1 MSLAFFLPFFCSN
14 TIVAIILGYYL
25 KSSPDFQKMHE
36 NFIYLLI
43 ARAIDLRETNTAA
56 FIDAVKSSPGEV
68 ELIMRILRHN
78 VASESTL
85 RFGNLLLNCG
95 RDNCSRLN
103 ANPLFFE
110 MVSLFFIQEQQLGTH
125 EMNKS
130 IKILETNIFFSLHPD
145 LQMQVLGCLN
155 RFNAKAIIGIFE
167 NISDAVNLD
176 VFHSLVTKAPHVFL
190 RLLREPFFVSV
201 VCHPDRSSVGTT
213 NSARDFTSFL
223 WEILKSL
230 RSSHKNVYLFDTRN
244 LPRNMIEKL
253 KKKMTGFHESM
264 FVTFDTDDFTQLY
277 ANIRCS
283 IRTGTEDDDIVIC
296 MLYKWLSGFLPV
308 HVVTNDKKGVRLQ
321 NLEHMKAS
329 PFWDEDCVTGFCDI
343 PTISF
348 SHFSPSPPA
357 LASSP
362 SPLVLASS
370 PSPLVLALSPSP
382 LVLAS
387 SPSPL
392 VLASSPSPVFVSS
405 PSPLVLASASVPPG
419 LCFHCGNPG
428 HQKHRCPHRPV
439 PPKISVTEVDAR
451 SLSAASTPATTPNR
465 VQLFLAEV
473 AAMGNLNPL
482 PKAGDKA

>member
-1 MSLAFFLPFFCSN
+1 M
-14 TIVAIILGYYL
+14 
-25 KSSPDFQKMHE
+25 
-36 NFIYLLI
+36 
-43 ARAIDLRETNTAA
+43 ID
-56 FIDAVKSSPGEV
+56 
-68 ELIMRILRHN
+68 
-78 VASESTL
+78 
-85 RFGNLLLNCG
+85 
-95 RDNCSRLN
+95 
-103 ANPLFFE
+103 
-110 MVSLFFIQEQQLGTH
+110 
-125 EMNKS
+125 
-130 IKILETNIFFSLHPD
+130 
-145 LQMQVLGCLN
+145 
-155 RFNAKAIIGIFE
+155 
-167 NISDAVNLD
+167 
-176 VFHSLVTKAPHVFL
+176 
-190 RLLREPFFVSV
+190 
-201 VCHPDRSSVGTT
+201 
-213 NSARDFTSFL
+213 
-223 WEILKSL
+223 
-230 RSSHKNVYLFDTRN
+230 
-244 LPRNMIEKL
+244 KL
-253 KKKMTGFHESM
+253 KKKMKGFHESM
-264 FVTFDTDDFTQLY
+264 FVTFDTDGFTQLCT
-277 ANIRCS
+277 NLRLI

-308 HVVTNDKKGVRLQ
+308 HVVTNDKRGVRLQ

-392 VLASSPSPVFVSS
+392 VLASSPSPPALASSPSPLVLASSPSPLVLASSPSPVFVSS

-419 LCFHCGNPG
+419 LCFHCGKPG

-465 VQLFLAEV
+465 AQLFLAEV

-482 PKAGDKA
+482 PKAGDRA